1 MDNRYLDI
9 KDKLYKEVL
18 NNIRYLV
25 QEGYRDVED
34 LVDFLN
40 LVQDDFE
47 DV

>member
-1 MDNRYLDI
+1 MDDRYSEI

-34 LVDFLN
+34 IVDFLN
-40 LVQDDFE
+40 LVQEDFE
-47 DV
+47 GE